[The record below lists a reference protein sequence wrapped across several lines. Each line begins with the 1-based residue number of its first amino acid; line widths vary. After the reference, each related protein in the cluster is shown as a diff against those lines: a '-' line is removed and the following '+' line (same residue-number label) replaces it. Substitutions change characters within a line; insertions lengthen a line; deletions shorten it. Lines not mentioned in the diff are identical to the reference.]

1 MASLEEISDQL
12 QHLENRIDLLD
23 LRQTQHRSEEV
34 TSPDLLLLP
43 PAKSRSR
50 RFDWVIQCVLF
61 VLGIGVGVLG
71 TLLWSS
77 KS

>member
-34 TSPDLLLLP
+34 TSPDLLL